1 MTVRSPAVAAVLLVG
16 GRHPA
21 AARAA
26 RRAGLRVHYLG
37 ARDEAPSWLEGEAD
51 AVTLLDTLDVESVTA
66 AAGDIH
72 VTQPFDVAISMS
84 DACVEAVAV
93 VNERLG
99 LIANSPRTARTVNDK
114 ALMRE
119 VLRDSG
125 VASVAAARVTTGEQA
140 KQFPAEAG
148 YPFILKPVDGSGS
161 RGVTLVPDA
170 ESLAD
175 AVAHTVG
182 SASGTWIAEEYLRGP
197 EFSVETFS
205 AGGEHHLLAVTE
217 KFKGANFVE
226 VGHLVPARI
235 ASETVRA
242 LADEAVACLDAVGL
256 LEGPAHTELI
266 LTDKGPRVVE
276 THARP
281 GGDGIVELVRL
292 ATGLDAQQLT
302 FDWLAGRPLD
312 LDVARHE
319 IRAAA
324 TWFLTPHP
332 GTVADVGG
340 LREALTEEG
349 VTEAYLA
356 VAPGDVIGEL
366 RSSSDRAG
374 AVIAAADTPDAAL
387 DRARVAAGRLQVG
400 VTSETAPAS

>member
-1 MTVRSPAVAAVLLVG
+1 MAAVLLVG

-125 VASVAAARVTTGEQA
+125 VASVAAARVTTEEQA

>member
-1 MTVRSPAVAAVLLVG
+1 VASVLLVG

-26 RRAGLRVHYLG
+26 RQAGLRVHYLG
-37 ARDEAPSWLEGEAD
+37 ARDGAPSWLEDEAN
-51 AVTLLDTLDVESVTA
+51 AVTLIDNPDAESVTA
-66 AAGDIH
+66 AARHIYT
-72 VTQPFDVAISMS
+72 TQPFDVAISMS
-84 DACVEAVAV
+84 DAYGEAVAV

-99 LIANSPRTARTVNDK
+99 LTANSPRTARTVSDK
-114 ALMRE
+114 ALMRG

-125 VASVAAARVTTGEQA
+125 TAPVSAARITTGEQA
-140 KQFPAEAG
+140 RRFPTEAG
-148 YPFILKPVDGSGS
+148 YPFVLKPVDGSGS
-161 RGVTLVPDA
+161 RGVTLVPNED
-170 ESLAD
+170 SLAY
-175 AVAHTVG
+175 AVAQTVG
-182 SASGTWIAEEYLRGP
+182 SGAGTWVAEEYLRGP

-205 AGGEHHLLAVTE
+205 ADGEHHFLAVTE

-235 ASETVRA
+235 AAEAVRA
-242 LADEAVACLDAVGL
+242 LADATFACLDAVGVM
-256 LEGPAHTELI
+256 EGPAHTELI
-266 LTDKGPRVVE
+266 LTDKGPRIVE

-292 ATGLDAQQLT
+292 ATGLDAQKLT

-312 LDVARHE
+312 LDGARHKL
-319 IRAAA
+319 RAAA
-324 TWFLTPHP
+324 TWFLTPYP

-340 LREALTEEG
+340 LREVLMEDG
-349 VTEAYLA
+349 VTEAYLT

-366 RSSSDRAG
+366 RSSLDRAG

-387 DRARVAAGRLQVG
+387 DRARLAAARLQVG
-400 VTSETAPAS
+400 ITFQTAPAS

>member
-26 RRAGLRVHYLG
+26 RRAGLRIHYLG
-37 ARDEAPSWLEGEAD
+37 ARDGAPGWLEGEAD
-51 AVTLLDTLDVESVTA
+51 EVTLLDTPDAESVTA
-66 AAGDIH
+66 AAWDIH
-72 VTQPFDVAISMS
+72 ATQPFDVAISMS
-84 DACVEAVAV
+84 DAYVEAVAV

-99 LIANSPRTARTVNDK
+99 LTANSPRTARTVNDK

-140 KQFPAEAG
+140 RRFPAEAG
-148 YPFILKPVDGSGS
+148 YPFVLKPADGSGS
-161 RGVTLVPDA
+161 RGVTLVPDE

-182 SASGTWIAEEYLRGP
+182 SGSGTWIAEEYLRGP

-205 AGGEHHLLAVTE
+205 ADGEHHLLAVTE

-235 ASETVRA
+235 AAETVRA

-292 ATGLDAQQLT
+292 AVGLDAQQLT

-312 LDVARHE
+312 LDGARHE

-366 RSSSDRAG
+366 RGSSDRAG

-387 DRARVAAGRLQVG
+387 DRARLAAGRLQVG
-400 VTSETAPAS
+400 VTSETVPAS